1 MRSIVFAILLA
12 FTAFSCSK
20 KNKEIPHD
28 QYKVTVIHD
37 NWASTLSNANSNNKN
52 IVLMIHASWCSI
64 CNTFIN
70 TVLTD
75 ESVEAEIGNKII
87 VSLIDGDKDYGKT
100 YYNQFNATG
109 FPTFI
114 ITDKDGIEKARRSG
128 KMTKEE
134 FISWITPYYN

>member
-1 MRSIVFAILLA
+1 
-12 FTAFSCSK
+12 
-20 KNKEIPHD
+20 
-28 QYKVTVIHD
+28 VTVIHD
-37 NWASTLSNANSNNKN
+37 NWANTLSTAKSNGKN

-75 ESVEAEIGNKII
+75 ESVETEIGNKII
-87 VSLIDGDKDYGKT
+87 VSLIDGDKEYGIT

-114 ITDKDGIEKARRSG
+114 IADNDGVVKAKRTG

-134 FISWITPYYN
+134 FISWISPYYN